1 MDLVK
6 SLVNEIMKFK
16 ENFPDFYRDD
26 YEELKEQLIE
36 IIDISEDNV
45 EMALDMFNQTPI
57 AVYKS
62 FKKYAYS
69 IDKSLTG
76 VLRYQTES
84 IKSLRAKRKENRCPN
99 CNEPMLGDTCNN
111 CEFNNEQVKSN
122 VKVTS
127 DNSRHIIKQLEALV
141 GQKNPPSNIIKISD
155 HIITWLT
162 DLHYIYDFIIASDK
176 WEVFHEEFEKSL
188 DKNKRIKVSPEYF
201 QQIIPRD
208 RNHVWLYNTF
218 KIFMNEFHSMLT
230 IAKRLSQTP
239 ISNMNR
245 LNNSQIVEVFLDW
258 IDVEDYSD
266 HLYDVDCV
274 FNGYEIG
281 YYLTELRLI
290 PYVEETH
297 VKHELE
303 EILGINLTMEG
314 LMFNFN
320 SVYSKSDKIPFKF
333 NFQQEYIYILHI
345 TFHIDHVSIEQQ
357 DKEAIIELVLEFNNY
372 SKAEAY
378 KVTKKNCNSPL
389 YCITFERIFS
399 TLKYFKKYD
408 AIIQYLPVK
417 EHRTTDEISK
427 KWFNFTQNRQD
438 IVGKYK

>member
-1 MDLVK
+1 MEIVK
-6 SLVNEIMKFK
+6 SLVIEIEKFK
-16 ENFPDFYRDD
+16 ENYPEFYQDD
-26 YEELKEQLIE
+26 YEELRDQLLDIL
-36 IIDISEDNV
+36 DISDNNV

-57 AVYKS
+57 AVFKS
-62 FKKYAYS
+62 FKKYAYFV
-69 IDKSLTG
+69 DKSLIG
-76 VLRYQTES
+76 VLKYQTDS

-141 GQKNPPSNIIKISD
+141 GQKNPPSNIIKISE

-162 DLHYIYDFIIASDK
+162 DLHYIYDFVIASNK
-176 WEVFHEEFEKSL
+176 WDQFHEDFEKSL
-188 DKNKRIKVSPEYF
+188 DQHRKIKISHEYF
-201 QQIIPRD
+201 QQIIPREQ
-208 RNHVWLYNTF
+208 RYVWKYNTF

-230 IAKRLSQTP
+230 IAKRFSQTP

-245 LNNSQIVEVFLDW
+245 LNNEEIIEVFLNW
-258 IDVEDYSD
+258 IDTDYN
-266 HLYDVDCV
+266 LYDIDAV

-281 YYLTELRLI
+281 YYLTELRLM

-297 VKHELE
+297 VKNELE
-303 EILGINLTMEG
+303 EILGESLTMSG

-320 SVYSKSDKIPFKF
+320 SIYSKSDKIPFKF
-333 NFQQEYIYILHI
+333 NFQQEYIFILHI
-345 TFHIDHVSIEQQ
+345 TFHIDHISIEQQ

-378 KVTKKNCNSPL
+378 KLTKKNCNSPL

-399 TLKYFKKYD
+399 TLRYFRKYSS
-408 AIIQYLPVK
+408 IIQYLPVK

-427 KWFNFTQNRQD
+427 KWFNFTQNRPD